1 MPGSGGVPAGEA
13 MTVEQPA
20 SAPATPHVRQRPVAA
35 VVFWDFDGTVY
46 RAPAGCRRYGEEISR
61 SLLPAHRGE
70 YLARLDQYLSGR
82 GGIGAADGWEAAV
95 ELAAQYS
102 LAAHCPPSG
111 EDERGGKRGDRA
123 GARGTGARGAG
134 KEGQALGQGRWHE
147 EFRRAREYLEGGA
160 CPLEVPVGLP
170 EAISR
175 MRSASRHV
183 LVTNTPSFGVYGLL
197 QRLGVAGCF
206 DEVVCEAVKPAFLP
220 ARLSGAAAV
229 YGLEM
234 RAVLCVGD
242 HFGNDVAPALVAGAA
257 GAYVNAYGAGPAGAA
272 DFEGPVLEAI
282 LGGIEGWVAAAA
294 SDPLRALAQ
303 VTPPAQGL

>member
-1 MPGSGGVPAGEA
+1 
-13 MTVEQPA
+13 MTVQHPA
-20 SAPATPHVRQRPVAA
+20 SAPATPHIRRRPVAA

-61 SLLPAHRGE
+61 SLSPADQEE

-82 GGIGAADGWEAAV
+82 GDIGAADGWEAAV
-95 ELAAQYS
+95 ELAARYS
-102 LAAHCPPSG
+102 FAAHFSPSG
-111 EDERGGKRGDRA
+111 D
-123 GARGTGARGAG
+123 AG
-134 KEGQALGQGRWHE
+134 KEGHALGQGRWHD
-147 EFRRAREYLEGGA
+147 EFRRAREYLEGGS
-160 CPLEVPVGLP
+160 CPLEVPAGLP

-234 RAVLCVGD
+234 GAVLCVGD
-242 HFGNDVAPALVAGAA
+242 HFGNDVAPALAAGAA
-257 GAYVNAYGAGPAGAA
+257 GAYINAYGVGPTGKA
-272 DFEGPVLEAI
+272 DFEGPVLEAM
-282 LGGIEGWVAAAA
+282 LPGIEAWVAAAG
-294 SDPLRALAQ
+294 DGPLRELAEL
-303 VTPPAQGL
+303 TPPAQGL

>member
-1 MPGSGGVPAGEA
+1 MKAQP
-13 MTVEQPA
+13 PA
-20 SAPATPHVRQRPVAA
+20 SAPATPHIRRRPVAA

-61 SLLPAHRGE
+61 SLRPADRGE

-82 GGIGAADGWEAAV
+82 GGIGAPDGWEAAA

-102 LAAHCPPSG
+102 LAAHSPPEG
-111 EDERGGKRGDRA
+111 EDERGGEPGNGTSARA
-123 GARGTGARGAG
+123 TS

-160 CPLEVPVGLP
+160 CPLEVPAGLP
-170 EAISR
+170 DAISR
-175 MRSASRHV
+175 MRPVSRHV

-206 DEVVCEAVKPAFLP
+206 DEVVCEAAKPALLP

-234 RAVLCVGD
+234 GAVLCVGD
-242 HFGNDVAPALVAGAA
+242 HFGNDVAPALAAGAA
-257 GAYVNAYGAGPAGAA
+257 GAYINAYGAGPAGAA
-272 DFEGPVLEAI
+272 DFEGPVLEAM
-282 LGGIEGWVAAAA
+282 LPELQGWVAAAA
-294 SDPLRALAQ
+294 GDPLPALAP